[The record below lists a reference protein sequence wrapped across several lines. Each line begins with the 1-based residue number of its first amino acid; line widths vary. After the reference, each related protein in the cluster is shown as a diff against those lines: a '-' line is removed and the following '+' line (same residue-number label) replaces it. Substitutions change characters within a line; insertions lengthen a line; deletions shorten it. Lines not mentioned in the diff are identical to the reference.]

1 MKIKYILP
9 VLIAALVFTGCSKY
23 GYVSLNYPLAPEAYL
38 PDEVSSI
45 AVVNRSL
52 TSEEDED
59 GKLIEAI
66 TTAEVAGSD
75 RLASDECIKG
85 VSDGIIELKD
95 AELVIPGKLRM
106 YGTGTREVP
115 ELLDWDLVAE
125 ICDSEGA
132 DVLLVLETFDSNTD
146 LLLSAATEQ
155 ISSIIATGTLKPS
168 APGRVNMNVACYWRL
183 YDPLTKRIPSR
194 LYNWFARQVSG
205 IKLHDF
211 NCGLKAYRNQVVKS
225 IEVYGDMHRYI
236 PLLAKRAGF
245 TKIGEKVVQHQ
256 KRKYGSTK
264 YGIKRF
270 IVGYLDLISIG
281 FIGRFGRRPMHLFG
295 TFGTLMFLV
304 GFFAAAWLGGQKI
317 YYTIHSI
324 PMPRVT
330 QSPYFFLALTAMI
343 IGTQLFLA
351 GFLGELITRNS
362 TVRNEYLIDETINL

>member
-1 MKIKYILP
+1 MDISIVVPVYNEEESLGELREWIDSILSGQSFSYE
-9 VLIAALVFTGCSKY
+9 VIFVDDGSNDGSWKVIEELSGLHASVKGIRFRRNYGKAAALHTGFQSAS
-23 GYVSLNYPLAPEAYL
+23 GEIVITLDADLQDSPEEI
-38 PDEVSSI
+38 P
-45 AVVNRSL
+45 
-52 TSEEDED
+52 
-59 GKLIEAI
+59 
-66 TTAEVAGSD
+66 
-75 RLASDECIKG
+75 
-85 VSDGIIELKD
+85 
-95 AELVIPGKLRM
+95 ELVRM
-106 YGTGTREVP
+106 VRE
-115 ELLDWDLVAE
+115 EGYDLV
-125 ICDSEGA
+125 SGW
-132 DVLLVLETFDSNTD
+132 
-146 LLLSAATEQ
+146 
-155 ISSIIATGTLKPS
+155 KKK
-168 APGRVNMNVACYWRL
+168 R
-183 YDPLTKRIPSR
+183 YDPLTKIIPSR

-211 NCGLKAYRNQVVKS
+211 NSGIKAYRNQVVKS

-236 PLLAKRAGF
+236 PFLAKRAGF
-245 TKIGEKVVQHQ
+245 TKIGEKVVQHR

-264 YGIKRF
+264 YGMKRF
-270 IVGYLDLISIG
+270 MVGYLDLISIS

-362 TVRNEYLIDETINL
+362 TERNAYLIDETINL